1 MNDFR
6 RPDFR
11 RIGIWQTAFL
21 GDVVLTLPLLQALKT
36 RFPEAGLHLFVRAG
50 VEGLFQAQ
58 RELASVRPFAKRGAQ
73 RGLLAAP
80 RLGRELSREGFDLW
94 ISPHTSLRSALVARS
109 VGAPVR
115 IGYAGPWYNRLAYT
129 HLVDRRFD
137 ALHEVERLMQLA
149 LPLGIEAVAPKP
161 RLDLPPEALSRAEAI
176 FSALPK
182 GPVLGLHPG
191 STWPTKCWPE
201 EHFAEVARRAL
212 AAGAVVLLFAGPGE
226 EGLAGRI
233 ASAAGHTSGRVIN
246 LAGQL
251 DIPALAAA
259 LGRLDACLTND
270 SGPMHLAWVQDTPLV
285 ALFGPTT
292 RQLGF
297 FPRGENSRVL
307 ESALD
312 CRPCGLHGHKACPL
326 KHHQCMRDIT
336 PDRVWDVL
344 KGMLGIEAAASGARG
359 STPGPRFG

>member
-1 MNDFR
+1 VNG
-6 RPDFR
+6 FR

-21 GDVVLTLPLLQALKT
+21 GDAVLTLPLIQDVKA
-36 RFPEAGLHLFVRAG
+36 RFPEAEVHLFVRAG
-50 VEGLFQAQ
+50 VEGLFRAQ

-73 RGLLAAP
+73 KGLCAATS
-80 RLGRELSREGFDLW
+80 LGRELKREGFDLW
-94 ISPHTSLRSALVARS
+94 LSPHTSLRSALVANS
-109 VGAPVR
+109 VGARVR
-115 IGYAGPWYNRLAYT
+115 IGYSRPWWNRLAYT

-137 ALHEVERLMQLA
+137 ELHEIERLMQLA
-149 LPLGIEAVAPKP
+149 LPLVSEPLAPAAPRP
-161 RLDLPPEALSRAEAI
+161 RLDLPPEAVRRAAEI
-176 FSALPK
+176 FSALPL
-182 GPVLGLHPG
+182 GPVLGPVLGIHPG

-201 EHFAEVARRAL
+201 EYFADIARRAL

-226 EGLAGRI
+226 EALASRI
-233 ASAAGHTSGRVIN
+233 AHAATASSGNLSGRLVN

-251 DIPALAAA
+251 DIPALAAT

-307 ESALD
+307 EQSMD
-312 CRPCGLHGHKACPL
+312 CRPCGLHGHKACPQ

-344 KGMLGIEAAASGARG
+344 RGMLGA
-359 STPGPRFG
+359 

>member
-1 MNDFR
+1 MNG
-6 RPDFR
+6 FR
-11 RIGIWQTAFL
+11 RIGLWQTAFL
-21 GDVVLTLPLLQALKT
+21 GDAILSLPLIQAVKA
-36 RFPEAGLHLFVRAG
+36 RFPEAELHLFVRAG
-50 VEGLFQAQ
+50 VEGLFSAQ
-58 RELASVRPFAKRGAQ
+58 RELSSVRPFAKRGAQ
-73 RGLLAAP
+73 KGVLAAAN
-80 RLGRELSREGFDLW
+80 LGRELAREGFDLW
-94 ISPHTSLRSALVARS
+94 ISPHASLRSALVARS

-115 IGYAGPWYNRLAYT
+115 IGYSRPWWNQLAYT

-137 ALHEVERLMQLA
+137 ELQEIERLMQLV
-149 LPLGIEAVAPKP
+149 LPLGMEAVAPKP
-161 RLDLPPEALSRAEAI
+161 RLDLPPEAVARAAAI
-176 FSALPK
+176 FSALPA
-182 GPVLGLHPG
+182 GPKLGLHPG

-201 EHFAEVARRAL
+201 EYFADIARRAL

-226 EGLAGRI
+226 EALAARIAAAATHAAGGAAGRL
-233 ASAAGHTSGRVIN
+233 VN

-270 SGPMHLAWVQDTPLV
+270 SGPMHLAWVQDTPLC

-307 ESALD
+307 EQSMD
-312 CRPCGLHGHKACPL
+312 CRPCGLHGHTACPQ

-344 KGMLGIEAAASGARG
+344 KGMLGR
-359 STPGPRFG
+359 